1 MFDDNIRRILMED
14 WGQSVVGE
22 GAAWLLQKESIVSF
36 PHNIHCPSSKA
47 PFTLSESDI
56 ANNGFMWK
64 SNAAIN
70 CKLLNTKGKFRFRNC
85 SV

>member
-1 MFDDNIRRILMED
+1 MED
-14 WGQSVVGE
+14 GGGGGK
-22 GAAWLLQKESIVSF
+22 GAAWLLQTESIVSF
-36 PHNIHCPSSKA
+36 PLSIHCPSSKA
-47 PFTLSESDI
+47 SFKLDESDI

-70 CKLLNTKGKFRFRNC
+70 GRLVNAKERFRFRNR

>member
-1 MFDDNIRRILMED
+1 MED
-14 WGQSVVGE
+14 GDGWGGK
-22 GAAWLLQKESIVSF
+22 GAAWLLQTESIVSF
-36 PHNIHCPSSKA
+36 PHSIHRPSCKA
-47 PFTLSESDI
+47 SFTLSESDI

-70 CKLLNTKGKFRFRNC
+70 DRLENTNAKFRFRNR